1 MTPFYLSA
9 LKQNLARLCWIRCIL
24 LTVECVA
31 LGYAFVSEL
40 PLPFTLIGNL
50 LALSL
55 GLVVFSFWRA
65 ATGRPWPVTEL
76 EFAAHLLGDSVLLCA
91 LLYLT
96 GGASNPL
103 VSLLLIPLTISAAVL
118 PALYTRVLTAFSL
131 LCYSL
136 LLLFYLPLDIISTH
150 HAPAGISPHIAG
162 MWFTFL
168 LSSILITYFITRMAQ
183 TLREQ
188 EQRLQQNRE
197 ETLRDEQVLA
207 VATLAAGAAHDL
219 GTPLSTMRVLLTE
232 LEHDTADNKTLNDD
246 IKLLGAQVERC
257 KSTLQNIVQNAQSQS
272 DTENTAIPTP
282 AFLGQL
288 LDNWRSLFPEVQV
301 RLTLDDNVEGAA
313 LKNTPSLSHALM
325 NLLNNARAVSDV
337 LDVDVRRDG
346 HRLLISL
353 RDYGPGLSRE
363 LLEQIGHSP
372 LNSGGSGLGLGLF
385 LTHATLERIGGSI
398 TLDNHPEGGSM
409 TRVFIPLLI
418 GNSYD

>member
-9 LKQNLARLCWIRCIL
+9 LKQNLTRLCWIRCIL
-24 LTVECVA
+24 LAVECVA
-31 LGYAFVSEL
+31 LSYAFVSEQ
-40 PLPFTLIGNL
+40 PLPFALIGNL
-50 LALSL
+50 LVLSL
-55 GLVVFSFWRA
+55 GLIVFSFWRA
-65 ATGRPWPVTEL
+65 GTARPWPVTEL
-76 EFAAHLLGDSVLLCA
+76 EFTVHLLGDSALLCA

-131 LCYSL
+131 ACYSL
-136 LLLFYLPLDIISTH
+136 LLFFYLPLDIMSTH

-168 LSSILITYFITRMAQ
+168 LSSMLITYFITRMAQ

-232 LEHDTADNKTLNDD
+232 LEYDTADNKTLNDD
-246 IKLLGAQVERC
+246 IKLLAAQVERC
-257 KSTLQNIVQNAQSQS
+257 KSTLQNIVQNVQSQS

-282 AFLGQL
+282 KFLGQL
-288 LDNWRSLFPEVQV
+288 LDNWRSLFPEIQV
-301 RLTLDDNVEGAA
+301 RLTLDDNVKGTA

-337 LDVDVRRDG
+337 LDIDVRRDDR
-346 HRLLISL
+346 RLLISL

-372 LNSGGSGLGLGLF
+372 LNSGGGGLGLGLF

-398 TLDNHPEGGSM
+398 ALDNHPEGGSM

-418 GNSYD
+418 GNDYD

>member
-9 LKQNLARLCWIRCIL
+9 LKQNLTRLCWIRCIL
-24 LTVECVA
+24 LAVECAA
-31 LGYAFVSEL
+31 LGYAYANSL

-65 ATGRPWPVTEL
+65 GAGRPWPVTEL
-76 EFAAHLLGDSVLLCA
+76 EFAVHLLGDSVLLCA

-118 PALYTRVLTAFSL
+118 PALYTRMLTAFSL
-131 LCYSL
+131 ACYSL
-136 LLLFYLPLDIISTH
+136 LLFFYLPLDIMSTH

-168 LSSILITYFITRMAQ
+168 LSSMLITYFITRMAQ

-188 EQRLQQNRE
+188 AQRLQKNRE

-232 LEHDTADNKTLNDD
+232 LEYDTADNKTLNDD
-246 IKLLGAQVERC
+246 IKLLAAQVERC
-257 KSTLQNIVQNAQSQS
+257 KSTLQNIVQNAQGQS

-282 AFLGQL
+282 EFLGQL

-301 RLTLDDNVEGAA
+301 RLTLDDNVDDTA

-337 LDVDVRRDG
+337 LDIDVRREG
-346 HRLLISL
+346 RRLLISL
-353 RDYGPGLSRE
+353 RDYGPGISRE

-372 LNSGGSGLGLGLF
+372 LNSDGSGLGLGLF

-418 GNSYD
+418 GKDYD

>member
-9 LKQNLARLCWIRCIL
+9 LKQNLTRLCWIRCIL
-24 LTVECVA
+24 LAVECAA
-31 LGYAFVSEL
+31 LGYAYVNAL

-50 LALSL
+50 LVLSL

-65 ATGRPWPVTEL
+65 SMGRPWPVTEL
-76 EFAAHLLGDSVLLCA
+76 EFAVHLLGDSALLCA

-131 LCYSL
+131 ACYSL
-136 LLLFYLPLDIISTH
+136 LLFFFLPLDIISAH
-150 HAPAGISPHIAG
+150 HVPAGISPHIAG

-188 EQRLQQNRE
+188 DQRLQKNRE

-232 LEHDTADNKTLNDD
+232 LEYDTADNTALNDD
-246 IKLLGAQVERC
+246 IKLLASQVERC
-257 KSTLQNIVQNAQSQS
+257 KSTLQNIVQNAQSPS
-272 DTENTAIPTP
+272 DTENAAIPT
-282 AFLGQL
+282 AEFVGHLLG
-288 LDNWRSLFPEVQV
+288 NWRSLFPEVQV
-301 RLTLDDNVEGAA
+301 RLALNDNIEGTA

-325 NLLNNARAVSDV
+325 NLLNNARAVSDL
-337 LDVDVRRDG
+337 LDIDVSREG
-346 HRLLISL
+346 HRLLVSL

-372 LNSGGSGLGLGLF
+372 LNSEGSGLGLGLF

-398 TLDNHPEGGSM
+398 TLDNHPEGGSI
-409 TRVFIPLLI
+409 TRVFIPLLM
-418 GNSYD
+418 GKDHD